1 MKLGHPPIAPLL
13 PIEIIGIP
21 ARPAGSSGK
30 MLHQLCKL
38 AEGAMPTFLLQCM
51 SPFMAQHRGDG

>member
-1 MKLGHPPIAPLL
+1 VL

-30 MLHQLCKL
+30 MLHQLCEL

-51 SPFMAQHRGDG
+51 SPQLADFVAKVILHS